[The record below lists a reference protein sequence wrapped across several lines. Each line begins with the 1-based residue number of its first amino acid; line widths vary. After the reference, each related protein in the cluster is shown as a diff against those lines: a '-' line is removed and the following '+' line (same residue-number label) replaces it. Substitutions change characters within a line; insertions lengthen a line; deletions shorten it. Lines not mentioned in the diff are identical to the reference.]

1 MPYLKL
7 SAACLAYGH
16 VPLLDHADFQLDPGE
31 RVALIGR
38 NGTGKSSLLAAM
50 AAGTGRGRLDDG
62 EVWVQ
67 PGIRVGYV
75 PQEPPFDPA
84 MTVFQAVVSG
94 MGETSALLAEY
105 HDVSHQLAEGVG
117 DHDAL
122 LARMDSLQHELEA
135 RGAWAYEAQAER
147 VIDRFGLDPEASV
160 GALSGG
166 QKKRLALAQ
175 ALAVAPEVLLLDEP
189 TNHLDIAA
197 IEWLE
202 NLLIESGVTL
212 FFITHDRSFLD
223 RVCTRIVELDRGKL
237 ASFPG
242 SFTQYQQRKEAMLH
256 EESLANARADKLLK
270 EEEVWIR
277 KGVEAR
283 RTRAVFRVQ
292 RLDKLRAERQARR
305 ERMGKVNLQ
314 LDSGDKSG
322 KLVAEL
328 EHVNKA
334 YGERQIVRDFS
345 ARIQRGDKIGLIG
358 PNGAGKTTLLRL
370 ILGELQPDSGIVRQ
384 GTKMEIAYFD
394 QFRTQLNP
402 DSTLADVISPGSDY
416 VEIGGARKHVIGYLE
431 DFLFAPERARSPVS
445 SLSGGERNRLLLAR
459 LFAKPAN
466 VLVLDEPTNDL
477 DIETLELLEE
487 LLQTYEGT
495 LFLVSHDRTFLDNV
509 VTQTIAA
516 EGEGGWKEYA
526 GGYSD
531 WAGYKASLA
540 KEAASKAK
548 AEARPV
554 AKPAEVPRAKADK
567 LSWKEQRELEALPGK
582 IAALEGE
589 QAELTKLL
597 EDPAIY
603 QRDVRPRR
611 RRPNGWLPSTMNS
624 CSAWS
629 VGRPWNPAPGDA
641 SSRLALPQGA
651 FCPSASRAGIG
662 SSPRRWRTASGVM
675 LSSSP
680 ISLKSS
686 GRAASSQPCEEWRAS
701 LTARMTFL
709 TRG

>member
-7 SAACLAYGH
+7 NDACLAYGH

-50 AAGTGRGRLDDG
+50 AAGSGKGRLDDG
-62 EVWVQ
+62 AVWVQ
-67 PGIRVGYV
+67 PGVRVGYV
-75 PQEPPFDPA
+75 PQEPPFEPA
-84 MTVFQAVVSG
+84 MSVFEAVVSG
-94 MGETSALLAEY
+94 MGETSRLLAEY
-105 HDVSHQLAEGVG
+105 HEVSHRLGEGDAG
-117 DHDAL
+117 HEAL

-147 VIDRFGLDPEASV
+147 VIGRFGLDPEALV
-160 GALSGG
+160 GTLSGG

-189 TNHLDIAA
+189 TNHLDIGA

-212 FFITHDRSFLD
+212 LFITHDRAFLD

-242 SFTQYQQRKEAMLH
+242 NFTQYQQRKEAMLH
-256 EESLANARADKLLK
+256 EEGLANARADKLLK

-292 RLDKLRAERQARR
+292 RLDRLRAERQARR
-305 ERMGKVNLQ
+305 ERMGKVQLQ
-314 LDSGDKSG
+314 LDAGDKSG

-328 EHVNKA
+328 LNVSKRF
-334 YGERQIVRDFS
+334 GERQVVRDFS
-345 ARIQRGDKIGLIG
+345 SRIQRGDKIGLIG

-370 ILGELQPDSGIVRQ
+370 ILGELPADTGTVRQ

-394 QFRTQLNP
+394 QFRAQLDP
-402 DSTLADVISPGSDY
+402 DATLADVISPGSDY
-416 VEIGGARKHVIGYLE
+416 VEIAGARKHVIGYLE

-477 DIETLELLEE
+477 DIETLELLEQ
-487 LLQTYEGT
+487 LLQDYGGT

-516 EGEGGWKEYA
+516 EGGGSWKEYA

-531 WAGYKASLA
+531 WASYQASIR
-540 KEAASKAK
+540 KEQEKPK
-548 AEARPV
+548 PE
-554 AKPAEVPRAKADK
+554 AKPVTTPVEPKLKADK
-567 LSWKEQRELEALPGK
+567 LSWKEQRELESLPEK
-582 IAALEGE
+582 IAALEAE
-589 QAELTKLL
+589 QVLLTAKL
-597 EDPAIY
+597 EDPSLY
-603 QRDVRPRR
+603 QR
-611 RRPNGWLPSTMNS
+611 
-624 CSAWS
+624 
-629 VGRPWNPAPGDA
+629 NPPEAQQA
-641 SSRLALPQGA
+641 AERLAAIDEILLTLLERWEVLE
-651 FCPSASRAGIG
+651 SRA
-662 SSPRRWRTASGVM
+662 ANQ
-675 LSSSP
+675 
-680 ISLKSS
+680 
-686 GRAASSQPCEEWRAS
+686 A
-701 LTARMTFL
+701 
-709 TRG
+709 

>member
-7 SAACLAYGH
+7 SDACLAYGH

-62 EVWVQ
+62 EVWAQ

-84 MTVFQAVVSG
+84 MNVFEAVTAG
-94 MGETSALLAEY
+94 MGEASRLLAAY
-105 HDVSHQLAEGVG
+105 HEVSHQLAEGVG
-117 DHDAL
+117 DHDDL
-122 LARMDSLQHELEA
+122 LARMESLQHELEA
-135 RGAWAYEAQAER
+135 CGAWAYEAQAER

-160 GALSGG
+160 GSLSGG

-189 TNHLDIAA
+189 TNHLDIGA

-202 NLLIESGVTL
+202 TMLIESGVTL
-212 FFITHDRSFLD
+212 FFITHDRSFLE

-237 ASFPG
+237 ASYPG
-242 SFTQYQQRKEAMLH
+242 GFKEYQRRKEAQLH
-256 EESLANARADKLLK
+256 EEGLANARADKLLK

-314 LDSGDKSG
+314 LDAGDKSG

-328 EHVNKA
+328 EHVTKR
-334 YGERQIVRDFS
+334 YGERTIVGDFS
-345 ARIQRGDKIGLIG
+345 TRIQRGDKIGLIG
-358 PNGAGKTTLLRL
+358 PNGAGKTTLLRM
-370 ILGELQPDSGIVRQ
+370 ILGELKPDAGTVRL
-384 GTKMEIAYFD
+384 GTKIDVAYFD

-402 DSTLADVISPGSDY
+402 DSSLVDVISPGSDY

-459 LFAKPAN
+459 LFARPAN

-487 LLQTYEGT
+487 LLQNYEGT

-516 EGEGGWKEYA
+516 EGDGHWYEYA
-526 GGYSD
+526 GGYTD
-531 WAGYKASLA
+531 WATYKASLA
-540 KEAASKAK
+540 KEAVKPKS
-548 AEARPV
+548 E
-554 AKPAEVPRAKADK
+554 AKPAARAVEPAKPKGGK
-567 LSWKEQRELEALPGK
+567 LSWKESRELEALPGK
-582 IAALEGE
+582 IADLEAE
-589 QAELTKLL
+589 QAELTKRL

-603 QRDVRPRR
+603 QADP
-611 RRPNGWLPSTMNS
+611 T
-624 CSAWS
+624 SAQK
-629 VGRPWNPAPGDA
+629 AA
-641 SSRLALPQGA
+641 ERLATIDEELMA
-651 FCPSASRAGIG
+651 LLERWEILESRA
-662 SSPRRWRTASGVM
+662 TAAG
-675 LSSSP
+675 
-680 ISLKSS
+680 
-686 GRAASSQPCEEWRAS
+686 
-701 LTARMTFL
+701 
-709 TRG
+709 

>member
-16 VPLLDHADFQLDPGE
+16 VPLLDHADFLLDPGE

-38 NGTGKSSLLAAM
+38 NGTGKSSLLAAL
-50 AAGTGRGRLDDG
+50 AAGSGKGRLDDG

-75 PQEPPFDPA
+75 PQEPLFDSA
-84 MTVFQAVVSG
+84 ATVFEAVISG
-94 MGETSALLAEY
+94 MGETSQLLADY
-105 HDVSHQLAEGVG
+105 HEVAHRLAEGDG

-122 LARMDSLQHELEA
+122 LARMEKLQHEMEA
-135 RGAWAYEAQAER
+135 CGAWTYEAQAEK
-147 VIDRFGLDPEASV
+147 VIDRFGLDPDAGV
-160 GALSGG
+160 GTLSGG

-202 NLLIESGVTL
+202 SLLIETGVTL
-212 FFITHDRSFLD
+212 FFITHDRSFLN
-223 RVCTRIVELDRGKL
+223 RVCTRIVELDRGNL
-237 ASFPG
+237 VNFPG
-242 SFTQYQQRKEAMLH
+242 SYGEYQQRKEMLLH
-256 EESLANARADKLLK
+256 EEGLANARADKLLK

-314 LDSGDKSG
+314 LDAGDKSG

-328 EHVNKA
+328 EHVGKRF
-334 YGERQIVRDFS
+334 GQRQIVRDFS
-345 ARIQRGDKIGLIG
+345 IRIQRGDKIGVIG

-370 ILGELQPDSGIVRQ
+370 ILGELQPDEGSVRL
-384 GTKMEIAYFD
+384 GTKIDVAYFD

-402 DSTLADVISPGSDY
+402 DSSLADVISPGSDY

-459 LFAKPAN
+459 LFARPAN

-487 LLQTYEGT
+487 LLANYDGT

-516 EGEGGWKEYA
+516 EGDGCWKEYA

-531 WAGYKASLA
+531 WAAYKASVA
-540 KEAASKAK
+540 RETEKATAAARQVTRPTDPAKAK
-548 AEARPV
+548 VE
-554 AKPAEVPRAKADK
+554 K

-582 IAALEGE
+582 IAALEAE
-589 QAELTKLL
+589 QAELGKRL
-597 EDPAIY
+597 EDPTIY
-603 QRDVRPRR
+603 QRDPPAAQQAAARLAAIDDELMALLERWEVLEARP
-611 RRPNGWLPSTMNS
+611 G
-624 CSAWS
+624 
-629 VGRPWNPAPGDA
+629 NPA
-641 SSRLALPQGA
+641 
-651 FCPSASRAGIG
+651 
-662 SSPRRWRTASGVM
+662 
-675 LSSSP
+675 
-680 ISLKSS
+680 
-686 GRAASSQPCEEWRAS
+686 
-701 LTARMTFL
+701 
-709 TRG
+709 

>member
-7 SAACLAYGH
+7 SDACLAYGH
-16 VPLLDHADFQLDPGE
+16 VPLLDHAEFQLDPGE

-38 NGTGKSSLLAAM
+38 NGTGKSSLLAAL
-50 AAGTGRGRLDDG
+50 AAGTGKGRLDDG

-75 PQEPPFDPA
+75 PQEPPFDPDDK
-84 MTVFQAVVSG
+84 VFAAVVSG

-105 HDVSHQLAEGVG
+105 HAVSHDLAEGVG
-117 DHDAL
+117 DHEAL
-122 LARMDSLQHELEA
+122 LGRMDTLQHELEA
-135 RGAWAYEAQAER
+135 RGAWAYEAQAEK
-147 VIDRFGLDPEASV
+147 VIARFGLDPEARV
-160 GALSGG
+160 GSLSGG

-202 NLLIESGVTL
+202 TLLIESGVTL

-242 SFTQYQQRKEAMLH
+242 SFTQYQQRKEAQLH

-314 LDSGDKSG
+314 LETGDRSG

-328 EHVNKA
+328 EDVSKA
-334 YGERQIVRDFS
+334 YGELSVVRHFS

-370 ILGELQPDSGIVRQ
+370 ILGELQPDAGTVRQ

-402 DSTLADVISPGSDY
+402 DSSLADVISPGSDW
-416 VEIGGARKHVIGYLE
+416 VEIGGSRKHVIGYLE

-459 LFAKPAN
+459 LFARPAN

-516 EGEGGWKEYA
+516 EGDGRWKEYA

-531 WAGYKASLA
+531 WANYQASVRQ
-540 KEAASKAK
+540 AASDKAK
-548 AEARPV
+548 SEVRPAAKPV
-554 AKPAEVPRAKADK
+554 AVAAKPKGDK
-567 LSWKEQRELEALPGK
+567 LSWKEQRELESLPER

-589 QAELTKLL
+589 QGSLSALL

-603 QRDVRPRR
+603 QRDAR
-611 RRPNGWLPSTMNS
+611 
-624 CSAWS
+624 A
-629 VGRPWNPAPGDA
+629 AQQA
-641 SSRLALPQGA
+641 AERLAAIDEELMVLLERWEVLE
-651 FCPSASRAGIG
+651 SRAAG
-662 SSPRRWRTASGVM
+662 TA
-675 LSSSP
+675 
-680 ISLKSS
+680 
-686 GRAASSQPCEEWRAS
+686 
-701 LTARMTFL
+701 
-709 TRG
+709 